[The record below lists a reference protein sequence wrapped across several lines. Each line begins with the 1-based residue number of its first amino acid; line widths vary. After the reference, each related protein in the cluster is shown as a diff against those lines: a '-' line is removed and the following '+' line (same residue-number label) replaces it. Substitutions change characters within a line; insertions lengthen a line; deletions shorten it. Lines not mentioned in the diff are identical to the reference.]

1 MGIEDRDWYR
11 EIYTQK
17 AGKQRK
23 SPSRRRMDDE
33 WHWAIQTM
41 VWLLVLVMAFLIFST
56 YERRARL
63 KQTPAATENQIEPNA
78 RPPASQRRQLQ
89 PPEAAYAPVPPPA
102 APPRIVR
109 EQSFVSTIYLC
120 QSYGGGKFWS
130 SAHCQQN
137 NALIDR
143 METVPSNMP
152 FEQQVALAQQ
162 QSQAAA
168 ALSSP
173 SPVRQQATA
182 PQQFAQPS
190 RRAQCDALDAEIR
203 HWDAMARAP
212 QSAQTQDW
220 ITGQRKIARD
230 TQFRLRC

>member
-11 EIYTQK
+11 KIYTNK
-17 AGKQRK
+17 AGKHRTGR
-23 SPSRRRMDDE
+23 SRSGSGGE
-33 WHWAIQTM
+33 WHWATQTL
-41 VWLLVLVMAFLIFST
+41 VWLLVLMMVFLIFRT
-56 YERRARL
+56 YDRRAKLR
-63 KQTPAATENQIEPNA
+63 QTPPATANPIETKV
-78 RPPASQRRQLQ
+78 PPQASQRQ
-89 PPEAAYAPVPPPA
+89 EAPLEEAYAPAPTPA
-102 APPRIVR
+102 TPPRIIR

-162 QSQAAA
+162 QSREAA
-168 ALSSP
+168 ALSAP
-173 SPVRQQATA
+173 PPVRQQAT
-182 PQQFAQPS
+182 PPELAQPNLK
-190 RRAQCDALDAEIR
+190 AQCDALDAEIR

-212 QSAQTQDW
+212 QSAQMQDW
-220 ITGQRKIARD
+220 ITGRRKIARD

>member
-1 MGIEDRDWYR
+1 MGMEDRDWYR
-11 EIYTQK
+11 EK
-17 AGKQRK
+17 HFSEPGRRRNR
-23 SPSRRRMDDE
+23 SRRGSDGE
-33 WHWAIQTM
+33 WHWATQTL
-41 VWLLVLVMAFLIFST
+41 VWLMVLATAFLIFRT
-56 YERRARL
+56 YERRVKL
-63 KQTPAATENQIEPNA
+63 KQTP
-78 RPPASQRRQLQ
+78 PASASQMESTNLPQTRPRQVPQ
-89 PPEAAYAPVPPPA
+89 PETAYAPAPPPA

-162 QSQAAA
+162 QADKAA
-168 ALSSP
+168 ALSAP
-173 SPVRQQATA
+173 PPVRQQAPA
-182 PQQFAQPS
+182 PQFAQPS
-190 RRAQCDALDAEIR
+190 RKAQCDALDTEVR
-203 HWDAMARAP
+203 RWDAMARAP
-212 QSAQTQDW
+212 QSAQMQDW
-220 ITGQRKIARD
+220 ITGQRKTARD